1 MSTERARLQ
10 FTTDHVYR
18 MLATGIL
25 NEDDRVEL
33 IDGDLVTMSPI
44 GNHHAYCVDTL
55 NHLLVLTL
63 NTKAIIRVQS
73 SIHLDLY
80 NLPQPD
86 LAALRARR
94 DRYRHAPPQPRDI
107 FLVIE
112 VADST
117 VRYDRMVKMPLYARF
132 GVREAWLVDLPGQII
147 EIYTHPRD
155 GVYRRSKSFRPGEM
169 VRSARLPELSIA
181 ADELLL

>member
-10 FTTDHVYR
+10 FTTDHVER
-18 MLATGIL
+18 MVATGIL

-44 GNHHAYCVDTL
+44 GNHHAYCVNTL
-55 NHLLVLTL
+55 NHLLVMTL
-63 NTKAIIRVQS
+63 HTKALISVQNS
-73 SIHLDLY
+73 VELDLH

-86 LAALRARR
+86 LVALKARR
-94 DRYRHAPPQPRDI
+94 DRYRHTKPQPSDI

-112 VADST
+112 VSDST

-132 GVREAWLVDLPGQII
+132 GIREAWLIDLPGQII

-155 GVYRRSKSFRPGEM
+155 GVYRRSKSFRPGET
-169 VRSARLPELSIA
+169 VQSVRLPELSIA
-181 ADELLL
+181 ANELLL